1 MLAGPSDELGDLRV
15 CFKQFECVVVSAEVF
30 FFGLKF
36 VYGVMAVATQ
46 RDRFLHLLT
55 SKVLL
60 EPFIA
65 VASAR
70 DQMMFGGSLFR
81 RSAAKQASGQWLV
94 HCAGMYRCR
103 STKRMAER

>member
-70 DQMMFGGSLFR
+70 DQMMFGGSLFL
-81 RSAAKQASGQWLV
+81 RSAAKQASG
-94 HCAGMYRCR
+94 
-103 STKRMAER
+103 